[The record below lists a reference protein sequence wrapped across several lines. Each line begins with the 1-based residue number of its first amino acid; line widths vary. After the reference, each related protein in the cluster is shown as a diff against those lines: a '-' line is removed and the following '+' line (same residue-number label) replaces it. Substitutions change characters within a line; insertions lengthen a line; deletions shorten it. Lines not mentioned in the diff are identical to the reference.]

1 MSYYIRIFH
10 YLRENADEKR
20 YSECRYAMEKYMLDV
35 WFR

>member
-10 YLRENADEKR
+10 YLRENTDEER
-20 YSECRYAMEKYMLDV
+20 CTECRYAMEKYLLDA